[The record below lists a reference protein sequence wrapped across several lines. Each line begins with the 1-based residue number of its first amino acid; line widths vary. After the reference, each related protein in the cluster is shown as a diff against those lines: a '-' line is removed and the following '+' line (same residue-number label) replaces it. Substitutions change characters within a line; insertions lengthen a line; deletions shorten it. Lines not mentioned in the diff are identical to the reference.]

1 MMMLTYWWTA
11 FLIPL
16 VMVLLGLLF
25 SRFPPKKINGLV
37 GYRTSRS
44 MKSQEAWDFAN
55 AMAARLMWQTGLAYG
70 TLAFLLMWSFRRMP
84 ANGQGIFSMVF
95 ELIEVAGVILLL
107 VPVERALKEN
117 FDGNGAP
124 RNKD

>member
-1 MMMLTYWWTA
+1 MFIYWWST

-16 VMVLLGLLF
+16 LMVLLGLLF
-25 SRFPPKKINGLV
+25 SRFPPKKINGWA

-70 TLAFLLMWSFRRMP
+70 TLAFLLMRSFRRMS
-84 ANGQGIFSMVF
+84 AGGQGILSVVF
-95 ELIEVAGVILLL
+95 ELIEVAGLVLLIL
-107 VPVERALKEN
+107 PVERALKEN
-117 FDGNGAP
+117 FDECGVP
-124 RNKD
+124 KKRD